1 MIPHIGPEIVNALLR
16 RENSPSC
23 PPESSPHS
31 PHSDISDE
39 SDSVPSR
46 SVKKKPSF
54 FNKLFTMARRSTTT
68 RAVALALCVLS
79 R

>member
-16 RENSPSC
+16 RENTSSC

-31 PHSDISDE
+31 PHPDISDE

-46 SVKKKPSF
+46 SVTKKPSF
-54 FNKLFTMARRSTTT
+54 FNKLFMMARRSTTT
-68 RAVALALCVLS
+68 RAVALAFYVLS